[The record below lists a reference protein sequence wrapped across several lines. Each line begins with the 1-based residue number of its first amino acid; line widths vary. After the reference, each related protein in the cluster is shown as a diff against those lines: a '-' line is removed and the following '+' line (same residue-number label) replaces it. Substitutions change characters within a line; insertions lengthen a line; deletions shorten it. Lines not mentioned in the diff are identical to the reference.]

1 MGIEKGGLS
10 PPFRTSIMSYCE
22 QPTPKDK
29 PLRLADAASH
39 FPGLTVAA
47 LRREARKGTLEIYRV
62 ANKDWTT
69 LAAIERMFQQCLVL
83 TKAHTFGCARPEESR
98 PGVSSRTPSGSSKI
112 QDDKLALDAALASA
126 KRLKESSRN
135 TSPANTRRR
144 DANVHFLKFAW
155 RM

>member
-1 MGIEKGGLS
+1 
-10 PPFRTSIMSYCE
+10 MSHCE

-62 ANKDWTT
+62 AGKDWTT
-69 LAAIERMFQQCLVL
+69 LAAIERMFQQCLVP
-83 TKAHTFGCARPEESR
+83 TKAHTFGCARPEEIL
-98 PGVSSRTPSGSSKI
+98 PAASSKTQSGSSKI

-126 KRLKESSRN
+126 KRLKESSRITSSQN
-135 TSPANTRRR
+135 TSRRAAN
-144 DANVHFLKFAW
+144 AH
-155 RM
+155 